1 MNFFPR
7 SATTAVRKSPA
18 MASKLS
24 IASRLL
30 PRLIEIAAERPD
42 VATTRMHPIV
52 ALAAHRL
59 RASAPLI
66 SLSDTTPSAVSPIP
80 RNAHCA
86 HGASEP
92 TTHGVKLNA
101 ATRVDAGS
109 RKRRL

>member
-1 MNFFPR
+1 
-7 SATTAVRKSPA
+7 

-42 VATTRMHPIV
+42 VATIKMHPI
-52 ALAAHRL
+52 AGLAAHRL
-59 RASAPLI
+59 PASAPLVP
-66 SLSDTTPSAVSPIP
+66 LSDTTPSAVSPIA
-80 RNAHCA
+80 RNANCA

-101 ATRVDAGS
+101 ATRVDVAN
-109 RKRRL
+109 RERPLPPTRA